1 MSPPTDSTI
10 TQEPRRLTDR
20 EIDALD
26 AIFQQFPS
34 IQAVYLFGSY
44 AQGRPRVDSDIDLAI
59 VPRRDVEPPDKL
71 DMLTELARAGF
82 DNVDLVILDIYNLAT
97 ADLVLTYE
105 AVRLNCL
112 VYQTE
117 DFERGAVYSK
127 VVRHYLD
134 FKPYLDVQ
142 RAAYKR
148 RILHGQG

>member
-1 MSPPTDSTI
+1 MQPSTES
-10 TQEPRRLTDR
+10 TVPRQPRRLTDQ
-20 EIDALD
+20 ELHAL
-26 AIFQQFPS
+26 AAVFQQFSS

-44 AQGRPRVDSDIDLAI
+44 AQGRPRADSDIDLAI
-59 VPRRDVEPPDKL
+59 VPRRGVEPPDKL
-71 DMLTELARAGF
+71 DVLTELARAGF
-82 DNVDLVILDIYNLAT
+82 DNVDLVILNVYNFAT

-105 AVRLNCL
+105 AVRLNRL
-112 VYQTE
+112 VYQTD
-117 DFERGAVYSK
+117 DFERGSVYSK